1 MIEAELEQLRGT
13 HTSHPVRCRLVTLR
27 PSAPTQI
34 CRETLLGNLRIGTN
48 HSGRAHCVL
57 VTVCAV
63 PLILFSGKD
72 TVLNGTEERSLLQDS
87 ISLVPPVMG
96 VDWEMNRS
104 PLHWD

>member
-1 MIEAELEQLRGT
+1 M
-13 HTSHPVRCRLVTLR
+13 
-27 PSAPTQI
+27 
-34 CRETLLGNLRIGTN
+34 LGNLRMGTN

-57 VTVCAV
+57 VKVCVV

-72 TVLNGTEERSLLQDS
+72 IVLKGIEEKSLSQDN

-96 VDWEMNRS
+96 VDWEMNCS